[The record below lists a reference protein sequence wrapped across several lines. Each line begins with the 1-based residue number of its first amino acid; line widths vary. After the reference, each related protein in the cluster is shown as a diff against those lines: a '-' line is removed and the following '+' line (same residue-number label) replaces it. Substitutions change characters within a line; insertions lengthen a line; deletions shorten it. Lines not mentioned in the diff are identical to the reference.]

1 MCLLYACKTFLRVRN
16 GDVASQQGVLG
27 GSWTRLGSEAR
38 WTSQMPCSRVAIAD
52 WLEGGQRSAAVR
64 LSGGKPGDAATWSTG
79 GSWTRLGSE
88 APWTK
93 SDESQMPCGRVAI
106 ADWLEGGQ
114 RPAKRGCVCR
124 DTGGKPGDAASATST
139 HAHGHLLMTIDID
152 GPSVHKAPQ
161 ARRLSCS
168 WALVA
173 IHNMLLTQFG
183 SSGRICNLSN
193 LLAPRAPLS
202 VQGPASPYMCHAQ
215 VAVLSKPFS
224 HTFLRGV
231 KPYCLLSMRTRLFKR
246 KVTKSL

>member
-1 MCLLYACKTFLRVRN
+1 MRN

-106 ADWLEGGQ
+106 GLKGA
-114 RPAKRGCVCR
+114 
-124 DTGGKPGDAASATST
+124 
-139 HAHGHLLMTIDID
+139 
-152 GPSVHKAPQ
+152 
-161 ARRLSCS
+161 
-168 WALVA
+168 
-173 IHNMLLTQFG
+173 
-183 SSGRICNLSN
+183 
-193 LLAPRAPLS
+193 S
-202 VQGPASPYMCHAQ
+202 VQRSAAAFVGTREANQ
-215 VAVLSKPFS
+215 GTLRLR
-224 HTFLRGV
+224 HTHTGIYL
-231 KPYCLLSMRTRLFKR
+231 
-246 KVTKSL
+246 